1 MVWIKLTKNKDVWK
15 LASQNTI
22 TFKYKPQG
30 LSVSDKQLLV
40 CDNHAIHV
48 FSTKGQATGSIK
60 VPSNV
65 KPAKAVARL
74 HVPGFVIM
82 DDENNQ
88 VVLVNERGEVQ
99 QAARGFSW

>member
-15 LASQNTI
+15 FASQNTI

-30 LSVSDKQLLV
+30 SSVS
-40 CDNHAIHV
+40 HAIHV

-88 VVLVNERGEVQ
+88 VVLVNERGKVQ
-99 QAARGFSW
+99 PAARGFSW